1 MQIRFVIKLRLGKTI
16 AGGNEDSNVRGVSVT
31 FCDLQKQVSLIKT
44 CLNMIL
50 IPLYVLIDKKQ
61 MFLRNTCFSKS
72 FSEKTQKPTT
82 FKRLY
87 RVTDVFLELFQTFY
101 SSFSAEHPQD
111 VASVQMHE
119 TQNRKVL

>member
-1 MQIRFVIKLRLGKTI
+1 
-16 AGGNEDSNVRGVSVT
+16 
-31 FCDLQKQVSLIKT
+31 
-44 CLNMIL
+44 
-50 IPLYVLIDKKQ
+50 
-61 MFLRNTCFSKS
+61 MFLRNSCFSKS

-101 SSFSAEHPQD
+101 RSFSAEHPQD

-119 TQNRKVL
+119 TQNRKVFLTRSVVNNVTLKYSCFGPIEAWCCHHIETSQLICTADQLIVFYVS